1 MMNAENE
8 LENQGWL
15 RQTQPAFYVDFKVWV
30 TYNLGIRVKLKLN
43 NGNIFVAWQ
52 LRMEEL

>member
-1 MMNAENE
+1 MNAENE